1 MLIVT
6 WSFRNHSNML
16 LWCSRYIYYHHSGI
30 LIFYWK
36 LRYQITPPHDS
47 LMNIKFN
54 LKYNYFV
61 TFINVCHF
69 EQSLVSHYSHFTLFY
84 FTFIYVLNTHAYPV
98 FTDEILIGSSLLRL
112 DIDLTRL
119 PVNQRQLYTRALDED
134 KGRLVFLV
142 TLTPCS
148 GASISDIQSAPL
160 DNPTTSEEMQ
170 AKYVSITLCCFSCL
184 FFHFVFYLII
194 CIYLFFL
201 PIPFTLFV
209 ICIAYTFV
217 YLYDY
222 FIFII
227 LR

>member
-1 MLIVT
+1 MFAILSKVLFHIIHILLHFILL
-6 WSFRNHSNML
+6 SFMYLHS
-16 LWCSRYIYYHHSGI
+16 Y
-30 LIFYWK
+30 
-36 LRYQITPPHDS
+36 
-47 LMNIKFN
+47 
-54 LKYNYFV
+54 
-61 TFINVCHF
+61 
-69 EQSLVSHYSHFTLFY
+69 
-84 FTFIYVLNTHAYPV
+84 THAYPV

-170 AKYVSITLCCFSCL
+170 AKYVSITLCCFSL

-209 ICIAYTFV
+209 ICIAYT
-217 YLYDY
+217 YLYIY
-222 FIFII
+222 MII
-227 LR
+227 LYLLF

>member
-1 MLIVT
+1 MLKI
-6 WSFRNHSNML
+6 HL
-16 LWCSRYIYYHHSGI
+16 LSSQWRLNI
-30 LIFYWK
+30 LLETEIPDYPP
-36 LRYQITPPHDS
+36 PPHDS
-47 LMNIKFN
+47 LMNRKFN
-54 LKYNYFV
+54 LEYNYFV

-84 FTFIYVLNTHAYPV
+84 FTLIYVLNTHAYPV

-112 DIDLTRL
+112 DIDLTIL

-160 DNPTTSEEMQ
+160 DNPTTFEEMQ

-184 FFHFVFYLII
+184 FLVLCFIWLFVFIYFSSQFHLHYL
-194 CIYLFFL
+194 
-201 PIPFTLFV
+201 
-209 ICIAYTFV
+209 
-217 YLYDY
+217 
-222 FIFII
+222 
-227 LR
+227 

>member
-1 MLIVT
+1 
-6 WSFRNHSNML
+6 
-16 LWCSRYIYYHHSGI
+16 
-30 LIFYWK
+30 
-36 LRYQITPPHDS
+36 
-47 LMNIKFN
+47 MNRKFN

-112 DIDLTRL
+112 DIDLTIL

-160 DNPTTSEEMQ
+160 DNPTTFEEMQ

-184 FFHFVFYLII
+184 FFVLCFIWLFVFIYYFSSQFHLYYL
-194 CIYLFFL
+194 
-201 PIPFTLFV
+201 
-209 ICIAYTFV
+209 
-217 YLYDY
+217 
-222 FIFII
+222 
-227 LR
+227 